1 MLATQPGI
9 PLAKRELDEFIDFVL
24 SQDSRQAMTLEAY
37 AEALAN
43 VIRLFS
49 AHLTAVEAAVTSR
62 SETFTMMDFFNQT
75 SHWFTLLGKL
85 ASFHR
90 QVWLAT
96 ISNDILLA
104 LYNQQ
109 EANKESFAFPDNIK
123 IKWKLH

>member
-49 AHLTAVEAAVTSR
+49 AHLTAIEATVTSR

-90 QVWLAT
+90 QV
-96 ISNDILLA
+96 
-104 LYNQQ
+104 
-109 EANKESFAFPDNIK
+109 
-123 IKWKLH
+123 